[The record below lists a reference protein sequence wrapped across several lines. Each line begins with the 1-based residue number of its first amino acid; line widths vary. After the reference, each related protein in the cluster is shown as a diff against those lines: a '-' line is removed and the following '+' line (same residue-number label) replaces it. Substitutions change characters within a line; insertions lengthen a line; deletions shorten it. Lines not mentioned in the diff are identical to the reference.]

1 MLSKKQQITKRGFD
15 IVFSFFG
22 LVICAIPIV
31 LLVTIATIS
40 TKRFGLFVQTRVGR
54 HAKLFKIF
62 KIRTMKHPNDENFIT
77 LRDDARLS
85 AFGKMIRKYHLDELP
100 QIFNVLKGD
109 MSFVGPRPDVAG
121 YADLLQGGDRIIL
134 SVRPGITGPATIKF
148 KNEEVLLAQQID
160 PLKYNDSVIWQEKVR
175 MNKEYIKNWTF
186 LGDLNFI
193 FKTIFT

>member
-148 KNEEVLLAQQID
+148 KNEEVLLAQQSD
-160 PLKYNDSVIWQEKVR
+160 AKKYNDTVIWKEKVR
-175 MNKEYIKNWTF
+175 INKEDILNWTL
-186 LGDLNFI
+186 LGDINYI
-193 FKTIFT
+193 FKTIFS

>member
-1 MLSKKQQITKRGFD
+1 MLSQKQQISKRSFD
-15 IVFSFFG
+15 IIFSFFG
-22 LVICAIPIV
+22 LVICFIPI
-31 LLVTIATIS
+31 LLLIIIASIS
-40 TKRFGLFVQTRVGR
+40 TGQFGLFSQQRVGR

-100 QIFNVLKGD
+100 QLFNVLIGD
-109 MSFVGPRPDVAG
+109 MSFVGPRPDVVG
-121 YADLLQGGDRIIL
+121 YADLLQGEDRIIL

>member
-15 IVFSFFG
+15 IFFSFLG

-31 LLVTIATIS
+31 LLVTIATLS

-100 QIFNVLKGD
+100 QLFNVLIGD
-109 MSFVGPRPDVAG
+109 MSFVGPRPDVVG
-121 YADLLQGGDRIIL
+121 YADLLQGEDRIIL